1 MRILLVA
8 LLLLLL
14 TACGGT
20 ETADVAKV
28 VKETVDAAR
37 QRERVVVHVRLVK
50 TELPSSEE
58 LEERRQL
65 EELIEV
71 DRIGQVVESNAGV
84 GYYAITVE
92 VDSTAESVPR
102 IEAMLREANLRDR
115 ASVRILG
122 RS

>member
-1 MRILLVA
+1 MRGLLIA
-8 LLLLLL
+8 LLLL
-14 TACGGT
+14 TACGET

-37 QRERVVVHVRLVK
+37 EKQRVVVHVRLVK
-50 TELPSSEE
+50 TEMPSAEE

-71 DRIGQVVESNAGV
+71 DRVGQVVESSAGV

-92 VDSTAESVPR
+92 VDSTADAVPR

-115 ASVRILG
+115 ASVRVLG
-122 RS
+122 RAP

>member
-1 MRILLVA
+1 MRIVLVA
-8 LLLLLL
+8 LVIL
-14 TACGGT
+14 TACGET

-37 QRERVVVHVRLVK
+37 EKQRVVVHVRLVK
-50 TELPSSEE
+50 TEMPSAEE
-58 LEERRQL
+58 LEARRQL

-84 GYYAITVE
+84 GYYAIIVE
-92 VDSTAESVPR
+92 VDSTADAVPR

-115 ASVRILG
+115 ASVRVLG
-122 RS
+122 RAP